1 MVREQFDLSKM
12 TLEDLFEARRLSKQ
26 ERSQRLAQLPVAKKF
41 EIVEKFNAILREAL
55 REDEQRRASQTE
67 SLANKD

>member
-1 MVREQFDLSKM
+1 MAQEQFDPSKM
-12 TLEDLFEARRLSKQ
+12 TIEELFEARRRRKK
-26 ERSQRLAQLPVAKKF
+26 ERSRLLAQLPVAKKF

-55 REDEQRRASQTE
+55 GEDEQRRASQAE

>member
-1 MVREQFDLSKM
+1 MTIDELFRARDL
-12 TLEDLFEARRLSKQ
+12 AKQ
-26 ERSQRLAQLPVAKKF
+26 ERSHRLAGLPVAKKL

-55 REDEQRRASQTE
+55 EEDEQRRASQAE